1 MSKKDRGR
9 LQKPRVCD
17 MEQKQLTYHT
27 PLKKAIFVTHCL
39 TSTYFTHFVVKNI
52 TLYAKAIDA
61 GTRLCYI

>member
-27 PLKKAIFVTHCL
+27 PLKKSDFRNSLSDKHIF
-39 TSTYFTHFVVKNI
+39 Y
-52 TLYAKAIDA
+52 TLCCENYHTLRKSH
-61 GTRLCYI
+61 